1 MNNVIKVAPYITS
14 KYYENA
20 SEPSISFIYDER
32 YKVYYILKGNLSEL
46 WNIILSKES
55 YDDVFLYAYEN
66 NLLDLLIELL
76 AELKGKGIIYTNK
89 DFNFIGYKHLTNSIN
104 ESDTNSFNALYTG
117 IARIVNKYN
126 LLNSVTLQLSYKCNL
141 FCKHCFN
148 PKNIDNYELSF
159 EIAKRFIDEAYELGM
174 VNLGF
179 TGGECTYSKDFLKI
193 AKYVREKHI
202 FLALQTNAQLMFND
216 DYFDEIINIYPYE
229 IKTSIYSMNPDVHD
243 YITGVKG
250 SHAKTLHVM
259 KKIRK
264 KNIKVVINCPN
275 LKPNKNYYID
285 VEKFAESIGADMV
298 YSCHFI
304 NNVNNNNEFIKLSE
318 AEVAEF
324 YFNELK
330 KGKPFRDE
338 FKKCD
343 KCLCSATRLTHLCL
357 TPNANVTLC
366 NDFAY
371 SLGNYNSVSLK
382 EIWEIFMKNAVATVT
397 SNNLNDCFNYDYC
410 KYCTY
415 CPKVPMFDSEF
426 MKKSESL
433 CSDARA
439 YYNALKKF
447 ESLNLIKHK

>member
-1 MNNVIKVAPYITS
+1 MKKLIRVASFITS
-14 KYYENA
+14 KYYKNY

-46 WNIILSKES
+46 WNIILSKEN
-55 YDDVFLYAYEN
+55 YDDVFSYAYEN
-66 NLLDLLIELL
+66 NISDLLIELL
-76 AELKGKGIIYTNK
+76 VELKQKEFIYIDKN
-89 DFNFIGYKHLTNSIN
+89 FNFTGYKHLTAIVN
-104 ESDTNSFNALYTG
+104 ESDTDSFNALYTG
-117 IARIVNKYN
+117 IAKIVNKYN

-159 EIAKRFIDEAYELGM
+159 EIAKKFIDEAYELGM
-174 VNLGF
+174 INLSF
-179 TGGECTYSKDFLKI
+179 TGGECTCSKDFLKI

-202 FLALQTNAQLMFND
+202 FLTFLTNAQLMFND
-216 DYFDEIINIYPYE
+216 DYFDEIIRIYPYE
-229 IKTSIYSMNPDVHD
+229 IRTSIYSMNPDIHD

-259 KKIRK
+259 KKIRE
-264 KNIKVVINCPN
+264 KNIKIVINCPN
-275 LKPNKNYYID
+275 LKPNKNHYID
-285 VEKFAESIGADMV
+285 VKKFADSIGANMV
-298 YSCHFI
+298 YSSRFI
-304 NNVNNNNEFIKLSE
+304 NNINNNNDFIKLSE
-318 AEVAEF
+318 DEVSEF

-330 KGKPFRDE
+330 NGKPFRKE

-343 KCLCSATRLTHLCL
+343 RCLCSSTRLTHLCL

-366 NDFAY
+366 NDFDY

-382 EIWEIFMKNAVATVT
+382 EIWETSMANAVSTVT
-397 SNNLNDCFNYDYC
+397 SNNLHDCFNYDYC
-410 KYCTY
+410 RYCTY
-415 CPKVPMFDSEF
+415 CPKLPMYDSEF
-426 MKKSESL
+426 MKKSETI

-447 ESLNLIKHK
+447 ESLNLIEYK